1 MRRVLIVDDNA
12 ALADAI
18 PHLLGPGFQTFRAT
32 NGEEACARIV
42 ADQAFD
48 VVLCDILMPRLDGLG
63 LLEWVRGC
71 HPQLEARFVFMTVA
85 PELPAAVEIARTHRV
100 LRKPFGRAELLAAMS
115 SSSFG
120 GSEEG
125 A

>member
-1 MRRVLIVDDNA
+1 MRRILIVDDNT

-18 PHLLGPGFQTFRAT
+18 PHLLGPGFQTFRAN
-32 NGEEACARIV
+32 NGEEARARII
-42 ADQAFD
+42 ADQTFD

-71 HPQLEARFVFMTVA
+71 YPELAARFVFMTVA

-100 LRKPFGRAELLAAMS
+100 LRKPFGRAELLAAARF
-115 SSSFG
+115 SSFEGSEG
-120 GSEEG
+120 GS
-125 A
+125 